1 MVMKKS
7 IIGLLLIVC
16 ICLTGCQKVEV
27 DKWEKPESN
36 SGKKEKLVIY
46 SPHSTDFIWPILQR
60 FEEES
65 QIEVEVISGGTGT
78 LLERIN
84 EESKNPQADLI
95 WGGTIALL
103 ESNSDLFQSYYSINE
118 KDIIKEYRNDTG
130 VATSFT
136 LVPSV
141 LIVNTDLC
149 KDIPIEGY
157 EDLLNESLKGKI
169 AHCIPDKSS
178 SAYEQVINILNA
190 MGKGNPDNGWGYME
204 KLMKNLDGQ
213 LLTSSSQVYESVVEG
228 KNYVGLTY
236 EERAIKNMLEGAPV
250 KVVYM
255 KEGVICRA
263 DGAAIIHNAPHVE
276 NAKKFIDFITS
287 REAQEIVAEKL
298 NRRPIREDVKLDE
311 GILPYSSIPILK
323 DDVEWANNNKQ
334 DILKKCNQYTEQ

>member
-1 MVMKKS
+1 
-7 IIGLLLIVC
+7 
-16 ICLTGCQKVEV
+16 
-27 DKWEKPESN
+27 
-36 SGKKEKLVIY
+36 
-46 SPHSTDFIWPILQR
+46 
-60 FEEES
+60 
-65 QIEVEVISGGTGT
+65 
-78 LLERIN
+78 
-84 EESKNPQADLI
+84 
-95 WGGTIALL
+95 
-103 ESNSDLFQSYYSINE
+103 
-118 KDIIKEYRNDTG
+118 
-130 VATSFT
+130 
-136 LVPSV
+136 
-141 LIVNTDLC
+141 
-149 KDIPIEGY
+149 
-157 EDLLNESLKGKI
+157 
-169 AHCIPDKSS
+169 
-178 SAYEQVINILNA
+178 
-190 MGKGNPDNGWGYME
+190 
-204 KLMKNLDGQ
+204 MKNLDGQ